1 MKLVVQI
8 ERRHYQRRGW
18 RYEGDTEEEKEE
30 SSAQSRRRKRKWNSG
45 RGLAPPEEEALF
57 PCLK

>member
-1 MKLVVQI
+1 M
-8 ERRHYQRRGW
+8 RGW
-18 RYEGDTEEEKEE
+18 RCEGDPAREEEEE
-30 SSAQSRRRKRKWNSG
+30 EEEEEERSGAPSRKRKRKWNSG